1 MSPALSLIVE
11 VSLAIVGLALLLA
24 AYRVVRGPSTPD
36 RVVAL
41 DAIAVIVVGL
51 VGLWSIRQE
60 TSAFFD
66 SALIV
71 ALLGFLGT
79 VAFSRALVG
88 RGPLE

>member
-1 MSPALSLIVE
+1 MNPVLAVLIE
-11 VSLAIVGLALLLA
+11 VSLAVVGLALLLA